1 MASIEAMGARPLER
15 QDRYQ
20 YSVGGIRSLLKLL
33 VLGQGLEGHS
43 WWTDVTRTVTIETKY
58 RSLKILKI
66 VMLHVHATLHG
77 I

>member
-1 MASIEAMGARPLER
+1 M
-15 QDRYQ
+15 
-20 YSVGGIRSLLKLL
+20 V
-33 VLGQGLEGHS
+33 
-43 WWTDVTRTVTIETKY
+43 DVTRTVMIETKY